1 MRTLIYGLLLCAATA
16 YAQQTSPYA
25 EFYKLSGDTARIQDK
40 FRITSGGMKAKVFN
54 AAGKELNAKII
65 EAEVSLVQNAT
76 VSRTFKVTDSNKI
89 YFNEIL
95 AYTRPGDRVI
105 VKIKKVQDLDRKTS
119 VYLNK
124 TDFSFTLE

>member
-1 MRTLIYGLLLCAATA
+1 MRTLIYGLLFCAVTA

-40 FRITSGGMKAKVFN
+40 FRITSGGMKAKVFT

-65 EAEVSLVQNAT
+65 EGEVSLVQKGT
-76 VSRTFKVTDSNKI
+76 VVRTFKIKDSNKI

-95 AYTRPGDRVI
+95 PYTRPGDRI
-105 VKIKKVQDLDRKTS
+105 IIKIKKVQDLDRKTAI
-119 VYLNK
+119 YLNK
-124 TDFSFTLE
+124 TDFPFTLE